1 MSDSTPAKVKCQD
14 CGYLAVRN
22 QQTRAL
28 AETEEVMRQSGE
40 PPPVFVLPHPGRN
53 AVLIYERTPVCFVRE
68 FDLPVEAGLADDAR
82 AFLNVIR
89 QERVC
94 PKWTQWFQG
103 FTPRDHKEMI
113 DAREQRDWQEA
124 RRREDIAYRD
134 EQRRSDLERDE
145 RREKTARSQF
155 RLTFWVGMAV
165 IPITLVVL
173 AALLQ
178 GAVSIWVE
186 AHKPAPPSA
195 NQPVAPAKDQ

>member
-68 FDLPVEAGLADDAR
+68 FDLPVEAGQADDAR

-134 EQRRSDLERDE
+134 EQRRS
-145 RREKTARSQF
+145 TVRSQPF
-155 RLTFWVGMAV
+155 EALRVRVRAE
-165 IPITLVVL
+165 I
-173 AALLQ
+173 ALLVEVRHGEGEQ
-178 GAVSIWVE
+178 AFGNDLLQFLRCRHGDVYLVGQRPAGAELIS
-186 AHKPAPPSA
+186 HRTT
-195 NQPVAPAKDQ
+195 